1 MSNKFIPVSEPY
13 LRNLERK
20 FLLDAFDSGWIS
32 ASGPYNKK
40 LEDEFSKFCGVN
52 YGSTVSNGTVALH
65 LAVRALELQKGDE
78 VIVPNFNGIYGA
90 YALMY
95 EGVIPVPVDAE
106 FDTWNINPD
115 LIEEKITNKTKAIMV
130 VHLYGHPCDMDRIQ
144 KIADKYNLPIIE
156 DAAEAHGAE
165 YKSRKAGS
173 LGDIS
178 TFSMYANKIMTSGE
192 GGIVLTN
199 NKNYYEKIEYLKNQC
214 FSLNGPRNFIHED
227 LGYNYRYTNLQAAI
241 AYAQFLQLD
250 DLNNKRIEVNTKYRA
265 ALANIDGIT
274 FQVNKDYAKN
284 VYWMSSILIEK
295 DKTGFSRNDLEEHLL
310 ENKIETRRLF
320 VGLHRQPVLKKYG
333 IVINEDFP
341 VSDMLSDNGLYL
353 PTSPQLDNS
362 DIDMVADKIKTLYVI
377 KNKLKYKK

>member
-1 MSNKFIPVSEPY
+1 MNEKFIPVSEPY
-13 LRNLERK
+13 LRSLERK
-20 FLLDAFDSGWIS
+20 LLLDAFDSGWIS

-52 YGSTVSNGTVALH
+52 YGSTVSNGTVAIH

-95 EGVIPVPVDAE
+95 EGVTPIPVDAE
-106 FDTWNINPD
+106 SDTWNINPD

-144 KIADKYNLPIIE
+144 KIANKYNLPIIE

-199 NKNYYEKIEYLKNQC
+199 NKKYYEKIEYLKNQC
-214 FSLNGPRNFIHED
+214 FSLYGPRNFIHKD

-265 ALANIDGIT
+265 AIADIDGIT

-310 ENKIETRRLF
+310 ENKIQTRRLF

-341 VSDMLSDNGLYL
+341 VSDKLSDNGLYL

-362 DIDMVADKIKTLYVI
+362 DIEMVADTIKALYVT
-377 KNKLKYKK
+377 KNKLKYQ

>member
-1 MSNKFIPVSEPY
+1 MTNINKKFIPVSEPF
-13 LRNLERK
+13 LRDTERE
-20 FLLDAFDSGWIS
+20 FLMDAFDSGWIS

-52 YGSTVSNGTVALH
+52 YGSTVSNGTVAIH

-95 EGVIPVPVDAE
+95 EGVIPVTVDAE
-106 FDTWNINPD
+106 FDTWNIDPE

-144 KIADKYNLPIIE
+144 EIADKYNLPIIE

-165 YKSRKAGS
+165 YKSKKAGS

-178 TFSMYANKIMTSGE
+178 TFSLYANKIMTSGE
-192 GGIVLTN
+192 GGMVLTN
-199 NKNYYEKIEYLKNQC
+199 DKKYYEKIEYLKNQC
-214 FSLNGPRNFIHED
+214 FSINGPRNFIHED

-241 AYAQFLQLD
+241 AYAQFIQLD
-250 DLNNKRIEVNTKYRA
+250 ELNEKRIEVNKKYRE
-265 ALANIDGIT
+265 ALNGIEGLT

-284 VYWMSSILIEK
+284 VFWMSSLLI
-295 DKTGFSRNDLEEHLL
+295 DKEITGFSRNQLEDHLL
-310 ENKIETRRLF
+310 KNNIQTRRLF
-320 VGLHRQPVLKKYG
+320 VGMHRQPVLKKYG
-333 IVINEDFP
+333 IVINDDFP
-341 VSDMLSDNGLYL
+341 ISDKLTDNGLYL
-353 PTSPQLDNS
+353 PTSPQLNNEE
-362 DIDMVADKIKTLYVI
+362 IERIAREIKILCHS
-377 KNKLKYKK
+377 KN

>member
-1 MSNKFIPVSEPY
+1 MNKKFIPVSEPF
-13 LRNLERK
+13 LRATERE
-20 FLLDAFDSGWIS
+20 FLMDAFDSGWIS

-52 YGSTVSNGTVALH
+52 YGSTVSNGTVAIH

-95 EGVIPVPVDAE
+95 EGVIPIPVDAE
-106 FDTWNINPD
+106 FDTWNINPE

-144 KIADKYNLPIIE
+144 EIADKYNLPIIE

-192 GGIVLTN
+192 GGLVLTN
-199 NKNYYEKIEYLKNQC
+199 NKKYYEKIEYLKNQC
-214 FSLNGPRNFIHED
+214 FSLNGPRNFIHDD

-241 AYAQFLQLD
+241 AYAQFLQLG
-250 DLNNKRIEVNTKYRA
+250 DLNKKRIEVNKKYRK
-265 ALANIDGIT
+265 ALNGIKGLT

-284 VYWMSSILIEK
+284 VYWMSSILI
-295 DKTGFSRNDLEEHLL
+295 DKEITGFSRNQLEDHLL
-310 ENKIETRRLF
+310 KNNIQTRRLF
-320 VGLHRQPVLKKYG
+320 VGMHRQPVLKKYG
-333 IVINEDFP
+333 ININDEFP
-341 VSDMLSDNGLYL
+341 ISDHISNSGLYL
-353 PTSPQLDNS
+353 PSSPQLSNE
-362 DIDMVADKIKTLYVI
+362 DILMISSLIKELC
-377 KNKLKYKK
+377 NQ

>member
-1 MSNKFIPVSEPY
+1 MNKKFIPVSEPF
-13 LRNLERK
+13 LRGTERE
-20 FLLDAFDSGWIS
+20 FLMDAFDSGWIS

-52 YGSTVSNGTVALH
+52 YGSTVSNGTVAIH

-95 EGVIPVPVDAE
+95 EGVIPIPVDAE
-106 FDTWNINPD
+106 FDTWNINPE

-144 KIADKYNLPIIE
+144 EIADKYNLPIIE

-192 GGIVLTN
+192 GGLVLTN
-199 NKNYYEKIEYLKNQC
+199 NKKYYEKIEYLKNQC

-250 DLNNKRIEVNTKYRA
+250 DLNKKRIEVNKKYRK
-265 ALANIDGIT
+265 ALNGIKGLT

-284 VYWMSSILIEK
+284 VYWMSSILI
-295 DKTGFSRNDLEEHLL
+295 DKEITGFSRNQLEDHLL
-310 ENKIETRRLF
+310 KNNIQTRRLF
-320 VGLHRQPVLKKYG
+320 VGMHRQPVLKKYG
-333 IVINEDFP
+333 ININDEFP
-341 VSDMLSDNGLYL
+341 ISDHISNSGLYL
-353 PTSPQLDNS
+353 PSSPQLSNE
-362 DIDMVADKIKTLYVI
+362 DILMISSLIKELC
-377 KNKLKYKK
+377 NQ

>member
-1 MSNKFIPVSEPY
+1 MTNINKKFIPVSEPF
-13 LRNLERK
+13 LRNTERE
-20 FLLDAFDSGWIS
+20 FLIDAFDSGWIS

-40 LEDEFSKFCGVN
+40 LEDEFSKFCGVK
-52 YGSTVSNGTVALH
+52 YGSTVSNGTVAIH
-65 LAVRALELQKGDE
+65 LAVKALELQKGDE

-95 EGVIPVPVDAE
+95 EGVIPIPVDAE

-144 KIADKYNLPIIE
+144 EIADKYNLPIIE

-165 YKSRKAGS
+165 YKSRKTGS

-192 GGIVLTN
+192 GGLVLTN
-199 NKNYYEKIEYLKNQC
+199 NKNYYEKVEYFKNQC
-214 FSLNGPRNFIHED
+214 FSLDGPRNFIHED

-250 DLNNKRIEVNTKYRA
+250 DLNKRRIEVNKKYREM
-265 ALANIDGIT
+265 LKKIEGLT

-284 VYWMSSILIEK
+284 VFWMSSILI
-295 DKTGFSRNDLEEHLL
+295 DKEITGFSRNQLEEHLVK
-310 ENKIETRRLF
+310 NNIQTRRLF
-320 VGLHRQPVLKKYG
+320 VGMHRQPVLKKYG
-333 IVINEDFP
+333 ININNNFP
-341 VSDMLSDNGLYL
+341 ISDYISNSGLYL
-353 PTSPQLDNS
+353 PSSPQLSNA
-362 DIDMVADKIKTLYVI
+362 DILKISSLI
-377 KNKLKYKK
+377 EGLRNK

>member
-1 MSNKFIPVSEPY
+1 MNKKFIPVSEPF
-13 LRNLERK
+13 LRATERE
-20 FLLDAFDSGWIS
+20 FLMDAFDSGWIS

-52 YGSTVSNGTVALH
+52 YGSTVSNGTVAIH

-78 VIVPNFNGIYGA
+78 VIVPNFNGIYGV

-95 EGVIPVPVDAE
+95 EGVIPIPVDAE
-106 FDTWNINPD
+106 FDTWNINPE

-144 KIADKYNLPIIE
+144 EIADKYNLPIIE

-192 GGIVLTN
+192 GGLVLTN
-199 NKNYYEKIEYLKNQC
+199 NKKYYEKIEYLKNQC
-214 FSLNGPRNFIHED
+214 FSLNGPRNFIHDD

-241 AYAQFLQLD
+241 AYAQFLQLG
-250 DLNNKRIEVNTKYRA
+250 DLNKKRIEVNKKYRK
-265 ALANIDGIT
+265 ALNGIKGLT

-284 VYWMSSILIEK
+284 VFWMSSILI
-295 DKTGFSRNDLEEHLL
+295 DKEIIGFSRNQLEEHLL
-310 ENKIETRRLF
+310 KNNIQTRRLF
-320 VGLHRQPVLKKYG
+320 VGMHRQPVLKKYG
-333 IVINEDFP
+333 ININDEFP
-341 VSDMLSDNGLYL
+341 ISDHISNSGLYL
-353 PTSPQLDNS
+353 PSSPQLSNEDVLMIS
-362 DIDMVADKIKTLYVI
+362 SLIKELC
-377 KNKLKYKK
+377 NQ

>member
-1 MSNKFIPVSEPY
+1 MNKKFIPVSEPF
-13 LRNLERK
+13 LRATERE
-20 FLLDAFDSGWIS
+20 FLMDAFDSGWIS

-52 YGSTVSNGTVALH
+52 YGSTVSNGTVAIH

-95 EGVIPVPVDAE
+95 EGVIPIPVDAE
-106 FDTWNINPD
+106 FDTWNINPE

-144 KIADKYNLPIIE
+144 EIADKYNLPIIE

-192 GGIVLTN
+192 GGLVLTN
-199 NKNYYEKIEYLKNQC
+199 NKKYYEKIEYLKNQC

-250 DLNNKRIEVNTKYRA
+250 DLNKKRIEVNKKYRK
-265 ALANIDGIT
+265 ALNGIKGLT

-284 VYWMSSILIEK
+284 VFWMSSILINKEI
-295 DKTGFSRNDLEEHLL
+295 TGFSRDQLEEHLL
-310 ENKIETRRLF
+310 KNNIQTRRLF
-320 VGLHRQPVLKKYG
+320 VGMHRQPVLKKYG
-333 IVINEDFP
+333 IVINEKFP
-341 VSDMLSDNGLYL
+341 ISDMLSDDGLYL
-353 PTSPQLDNS
+353 PTSPQLNNS
-362 DIDMVADKIKTLYVI
+362 DIERIVEEIKVLYDT
-377 KNKLKYKK
+377 KN